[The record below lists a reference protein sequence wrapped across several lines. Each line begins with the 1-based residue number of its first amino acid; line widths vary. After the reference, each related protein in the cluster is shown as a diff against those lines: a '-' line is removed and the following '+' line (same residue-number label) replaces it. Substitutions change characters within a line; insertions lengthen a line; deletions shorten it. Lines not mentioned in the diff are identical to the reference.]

1 MCALLSL
8 SFFVKEK
15 KEKLVPGVLVYN
27 IILRQRKVE
36 PGRVG
41 NFDRELGKEAADL
54 SGGRG
59 LTLIIETCD
68 SVLARNHG
76 YSESDN

>member
-1 MCALLSL
+1 M
-8 SFFVKEK
+8 
-15 KEKLVPGVLVYN
+15 
-27 IILRQRKVE
+27 E

-41 NFDRELGKEAADL
+41 NFDRELCKEAADL